1 MGNGPSQAR
10 QIGSWAILNFLWL
23 PLTFQD
29 TALMTIAIPAATV
42 SLAPGN
48 HVLVLSLLA
57 SISALAAMVVP
68 PLGGWLSDALRRRG
82 GSRRTFVAVGIA
94 IDVAALAG
102 LAYAHSI
109 LLFALWLIVST
120 AGANLALC
128 AYQAL
133 LPESVPRRNW
143 GAVSGVRGAMT
154 LAGTVLGFG
163 IAGAMPNPSVTFL
176 VAAGIM
182 AVSAL
187 SLVWIGDGVYD
198 GEEHAHVRDWHDF
211 FVVFAARTLVFF
223 GLVMLQTF
231 VLYFFRDVQR
241 VGNPSAGTAVYAFAT
256 VAGAVASSIYLGL
269 LSDRMSRKIVTA
281 LAGGCMALATIGFA
295 LAPRLEWMLPFAVLF
310 GIGFGGVISSG
321 WALAMDAIPKLRD
334 VARDLGLWGIATLF
348 PNVVAPLIGGWLIGV
363 FHGTRAG
370 YQAVFGL
377 AGFSFAL
384 ASLAVLRVGRR
395 PISSLWATPLRAAAI
410 LSNYLWDHTAYRV
423 RHWGTIP
430 RRRGPSLIIANHQH
444 DFESP
449 AIVSTTTVE
458 SGPWRHPIFTASS
471 RRMYEPGFLAER
483 LPWMQFLLRR
493 VNAGQLFVSLGMLPL
508 ENELSSR
515 ALTAFAWAVQE
526 RHGPLELS
534 EIFDERVAS
543 RFPPGTKSSDL
554 LRRDL
559 FAEAHRVVKVTT
571 VREPYRREI
580 LDETRAYLDG
590 DLARMEDILRR
601 GATFY
606 LTPEGHYTTDG
617 RIMPMRGVIE
627 RLAPLATIYCFGVSY
642 DPFVA
647 KRLSMLYRI
656 ARLEDGPEPRLE
668 RMKRVL
674 AAIRPVTT
682 TQLLGAWLDGRTE
695 SFARDEAVA
704 AVESAMAALPRALFV
719 DPELRKNSRAMVG
732 AALPLMVEWEIL
744 ERDGERYRLS
754 ARRHHPQFPF
764 VQDIIAY
771 QKRFLEETLE
781 YAAYAVAPDGDRAR
795 TPQGEAATSADPLL

>member
-1 MGNGPSQAR
+1 MSNGPSNAR
-10 QIGSWAILNFLWL
+10 KIGSWTILNFLWL

-29 TALMTIAIPAATV
+29 TALMTIAVPAATV
-42 SLAPGN
+42 ALAPAN
-48 HVLVLSLLA
+48 HVMVLSLLA

-82 GSRRTFVAVGIA
+82 GSRRTFVAGGIA
-94 IDVAALAG
+94 INIGALVA
-102 LAYAHSI
+102 LAYAHS
-109 LLFALWLIVST
+109 LLGFAFALIGST
-120 AGANLALC
+120 IGANLALC

-143 GAVSGVRGAMT
+143 GAVSGVRGATT

-163 IAGAMPNPSVTFL
+163 IAGAMPNPSMTFL
-176 VAAGIM
+176 AAAAIM
-182 AVSAL
+182 AIGAL
-187 SLVWIGDGVYD
+187 SLFGIGDGVYD

-231 VLYFFRDVQR
+231 VLFFFRDVQR
-241 VGNPSAGTAVYAFAT
+241 VGNPSAGTAIYAFAT
-256 VAGAVASSIYLGL
+256 VVGAVASSIYLGL
-269 LSDRMSRKIVTA
+269 LSDRMSRKIITA
-281 LAGGCMALATIGFA
+281 LAGASMAVATIGFA
-295 LAPRLEWMLPFAVLF
+295 LAPELKWMLPFAVLF
-310 GIGFGGVISSG
+310 GVGFGGVISSG

-334 VARDLGLWGIATLF
+334 VARDLGLWGIATLL
-348 PNVVAPLIGGWLIGV
+348 PNVVAPLIGGWLIGL

-384 ASLAVLRVGRR
+384 ASLTVLRVGRR
-395 PISSLWATPLRAAAI
+395 PISSLWATPLRGAAV

-423 RHWGTIP
+423 RRWGSMP
-430 RRRGPSLIIANHQH
+430 RGRGPALIVANHQH

-449 AIVSTTTVE
+449 AIVSKTTFE
-458 SGPWRHPIFTASS
+458 CGPWRHPIFTASS
-471 RRMYEPGFLAER
+471 RRMYEPGFLGER
-483 LPWMQFLLRR
+483 IPWLQFLLRR
-493 VNAGQLFVSLGMLPL
+493 VNAGPLFVSLGMLPL

-515 ALTAFAWAVQE
+515 AITAFAYSVQQ
-526 RHGPLELS
+526 RHGPLPLS
-534 EIFDERVAS
+534 EIFDERVAE
-543 RFPPGTKSSDL
+543 RFPPGTKSTDL
-554 LRRDL
+554 WRRDL
-559 FAEAHRVVKVTT
+559 FTEAHRVVKVTA

-580 LDETRAYLDG
+580 MDETRAFVEA

-617 RIMPMRGVIE
+617 RMMPMRGVIE

-642 DPFVA
+642 DPFVS

-656 ARLEDGPEPRLE
+656 EPLEEGPEPRLT
-668 RMKRVL
+668 RMKRTI

-682 TQLLGAWLDGRTE
+682 SQLLGAWLDGRAEAFTPN
-695 SFARDEAVA
+695 EAVA
-704 AVESAMAALPRALFV
+704 AVESAIAALPKNLFV
-719 DPELRKNSRAMVG
+719 DPELRRRPRAMVN
-732 AALPLMVEWEIL
+732 AALPLMAQWGIL
-744 ERDGERYRLS
+744 ERSGARYRLS
-754 ARRHHPQFPF
+754 ERRRHPQFPF
-764 VQDIIAY
+764 VEDIIAY

-781 YAAYAVAPDGDRAR
+781 NAEYAVSPANRRVR
-795 TPQGEAATSADPLL
+795 TERDEFASTGERRL